1 MAIYKTYIQQL
12 WFDGQTYT
20 KGSVVDLLEAFNVVC
35 QEFPYKR
42 NPKAKDLPTRD
53 WAGEDGL
60 DVYIPE
66 GGLPQKSYDIDV
78 EFIYVG
84 TEDTMRNQLSAFLNF
99 ICGKSKAGQN
109 DTVQS
114 GRLAIYDEHVQMGR
128 KDVVVSEID
137 NELYYRSDYDNDKVA
152 RFKVKFTV
160 YDPTT
165 EVSLSYS
172 NTRPPVVNGLVFS

>member
-1 MAIYKTYIQQL
+1 MTIYKTYVQQL
-12 WFDGQTYT
+12 GFDGETYT
-20 KGSVVDLLEAFNVVC
+20 KGSVVDLLNKFNIAC

-42 NPKAKDLPTRD
+42 NPKSKDLPTRD

-66 GGLPQKSYDIDV
+66 GGLPTKSYDIDV

-84 TEDTMRNQLSAFLNF
+84 TEESMREDLAAFIDF
-99 ICGKSKAGQN
+99 ITGRAKADPRN
-109 DTVQS
+109 EVQS

-137 NELYYRSDYDNDKVA
+137 NELYYRSDFDNDKVA
-152 RFKVKFTV
+152 RFKVKFNV

-165 EVSLSYS
+165 EVTLSK
-172 NTRPPVVNGLVFS
+172 NGDNVTGLVWNE